1 MLSTWY
7 DMCVCMYIYNTYN
20 IYTIYNIYVR
30 HIYNMLLQS
39 SFTIFVLVFRSSFES
54 EIPGIHI

>member
-1 MLSTWY
+1 
-7 DMCVCMYIYNTYN
+7 MCVCMYIYNTYN